1 MKKFEL
7 FAQCDGQICKA
18 LFAERSPNVEAM
30 VDLLPDDQYQE
41 LRGSQRFLR
50 TMHQL
55 LKRAYKDADE
65 QGLAYEPD
73 NYGGYDLVYRGS
85 DVIKSGNKVGGAMGY
100 LQKVPHDFERVIKPI
115 SFIGPTK
122 YCNFTRI
129 MAGPIRFAN
138 HSCAPNCVY
147 EASEINTRKA
157 VVLRAKQDL
166 KPGDIL
172 TVHYCDRFFGA
183 GNSDCL
189 CPHTELH
196 GTSDHMEETGVEA
209 DRRRL
214 GRGSWQN
221 LRRRYV
227 FANKQYKRKKN
238 PSFFFLAEETRAHSS
253 SSDEFSEPTNRPEFV
268 ESETETVH
276 QDQGII
282 ENKTFEAFHVR
293 ASTPVDSLEWE
304 LPAIS
309 GIETIYSCSEDS
321 TVAETVARDMV
332 GGIGSTATLS
342 DFMLY
347 AERIIIRHGC
357 SDAEAADWFRL
368 IRETFV
374 NSSVPS
380 YKTVKKG
387 ARRRRMRSCCQ
398 KPKKEMGNGYFLIL

>member
-1 MKKFEL
+1 MSIIALRDLNVEIENFRMKKFEL

-55 LKRAYKDADE
+55 LKRAYKDANE

-196 GTSDHMEETGVEA
+196 GTSDHMEETGSSVA
-209 DRRRL
+209 
-214 GRGSWQN
+214 Q
-221 LRRRYV
+221 
-227 FANKQYKRKKN
+227 AIPTQ
-238 PSFFFLAEETRAHSS
+238 SS
-253 SSDEFSEPTNRPEFV
+253 SSGSILGQ
-268 ESETETVH
+268 S
-276 QDQGII
+276 G
-282 ENKTFEAFHVR
+282 K
-293 ASTPVDSLEWE
+293 ASTWRPRDSSIGPQTTCVCVWTTSVLETNFPTMWTLARPTPSFGWPSRVFGE
-304 LPAIS
+304 GKCQS
-309 GIETIYSCSEDS
+309 GL
-321 TVAETVARDMV
+321 R
-332 GGIGSTATLS
+332 
-342 DFMLY
+342 FP
-347 AERIIIRHGC
+347 
-357 SDAEAADWFRL
+357 
-368 IRETFV
+368 
-374 NSSVPS
+374 SSPS
-380 YKTVKKG
+380 G
-387 ARRRRMRSCCQ
+387 R
-398 KPKKEMGNGYFLIL
+398 